1 MGGGAIKVREE
12 GRKGGWRKRNMKCIC
27 WVVVIIITDA
37 IKKTFRHD
45 LE

>member
-1 MGGGAIKVREE
+1 MGGVIKVREE

-37 IKKTFRHD
+37 VKKPFRHD